1 MPPHRTTPLLL
12 LLIAAAVTAAFAAA
26 AGAHNN
32 PAPQQATSP
41 PPARLVFPVVG
52 PTRFSDDFGA
62 ARGRG
67 GHQGNDVLA
76 VRGAPVV
83 AVEAGNVELWTRSP
97 GAGCMLY
104 LYGRSGTTYLYVHL
118 NNDLTRGNDNRG
130 SCVDGVAYAP
140 ALRDGQH
147 VRAGELLGYVGDSGD
162 ANGLHPHLH
171 FELHPGGRAAI
182 SPYRWLR
189 DARHLTAAVPTTP

>member
-1 MPPHRTTPLLL
+1 MPPHRTKPLLL
-12 LLIAAAVTAAFAAA
+12 PLVAAAVGAAFAAA
-26 AGAHNN
+26 AAAHN
-32 PAPQQATSP
+32 PAPQQATSA
-41 PPARLVFPVVG
+41 PPAQLVFPVVG

-62 ARGRG
+62 ARGQG

-76 VRGAPVV
+76 ERRAPVV
-83 AVEAGNVELWTRSP
+83 AVEAGSVERWTRSP

-104 LYGRSGTTYLYVHL
+104 LDGRSGTTYLYVHL

-130 SCVDGVAYAP
+130 SCVDGIAYAP
-140 ALRDGQH
+140 GLRDGQP

-162 ANGLHPHLH
+162 ADGMHPHLH
-171 FELHPGGRAAI
+171 FELHPGDGAAV

-189 DARHLTAAVPTTP
+189 SARHLTAAR